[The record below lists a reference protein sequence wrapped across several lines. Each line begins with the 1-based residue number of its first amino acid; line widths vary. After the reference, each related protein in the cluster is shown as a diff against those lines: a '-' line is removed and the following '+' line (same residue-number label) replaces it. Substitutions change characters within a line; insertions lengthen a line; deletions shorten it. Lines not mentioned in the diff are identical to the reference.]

1 MSYFFIFFSS
11 HHLSYV
17 HKFLDT
23 FLCQCSANV
32 TGGKS
37 VLMIMFTKV
46 DQGIN
51 IKRNVHQ
58 GHQVQSELLD
68 ICWSPQYPSEL
79 LRTHILKFFLSPKFQ
94 TCSPPNPQ
102 ARRMWR
108 TWGSRTWCSLSPS
121 RRRAGSTWSTPE
133 LGEHADVDGVESV
146 EEQVDGDDDAEGR
159 QGQPG
164 QHQS

>member
-1 MSYFFIFFSS
+1 MSYFLIFFSS

-58 GHQVQSELLD
+58 GHQVQSELLG
-68 ICWSPQYPSEL
+68 ISCSPQYPSEL
-79 LRTHILKFFLSPKFQ
+79 LRTHILKFLISKVSKMV
-94 TCSPPNPQ
+94 TTKSS
-102 ARRMWR
+102 
-108 TWGSRTWCSLSPS
+108 GS
-121 RRRAGSTWSTPE
+121 
-133 LGEHADVDGVESV
+133 ADVTDVGIQNLVFPLSI
-146 EEQVDGDDDAEGR
+146 QKAGR
-159 QGQPG
+159 VNLVNTRAR
-164 QHQS
+164 